1 MIDFKVLIFHKIYIL
16 FPKNFM
22 EYIKEII
29 FQNVM
34 FKNLFD
40 NKDLS
45 KIHYLI
51 SKILVK
57 KSSLNP

>member
-16 FPKNFM
+16 FHKNFM
-22 EYIKEII
+22 EYIKEIF

-34 FKNLFD
+34 FKNLFY

-51 SKILVK
+51 LKILVK
-57 KSSLNP
+57 KS